1 MSCSEYEYETD
12 SGCLSVKV
20 RMKEEPEEER
30 PMAILPYVG
39 LGDLRKWRHLVRS
52 VVAEF
57 AGTLAL
63 VLIGC
68 GSCAGG
74 DQGEAAIDDQA
85 NTVRISL
92 CFGLVLASLAQA
104 LGHVSGAHLNPAVT
118 LGLWLG
124 RQVGLLRGLLYVGGQ
139 CGGAV
144 AGAAILRVLLPDEV
158 RGSGGLGMT
167 LPSPLVGLGQAVA
180 VEAIITGIL
189 VLVVFAVAGDPRNSP
204 SVKGSAPLAIGLTVA
219 ACHLFAV
226 PLTGSSMNPARSL
239 GPAAV
244 LGNFSNHWVYWVG
257 PLLGGSVAA
266 LFYQV
271 VLRTPRPK
279 KTKTVHSSPKTR
291 CLSSPPYE
299 KPAAKAKNY
308 ESAWASPPASQQP
321 TSNGAGPRSRPTSQ
335 TCPPTPNTNYNVLAT
350 QENPGSGRELV
361 WVESPGP
368 VAK

>member
-1 MSCSEYEYETD
+1 
-12 SGCLSVKV
+12 
-20 RMKEEPEEER
+20 
-30 PMAILPYVG
+30 MAILPYVG
-39 LGDLRKWRHLVRS
+39 LADLRKWRHLVRS
-52 VVAEF
+52 VVGEF

-68 GSCAGG
+68 GSCSGG

-92 CFGLVLASLAQA
+92 CFGLVLASLAQG

-124 RQVGLLRGLLYVGGQ
+124 RQVGLLRGLLYVGAQ

-144 AGAAILRVLLPDEV
+144 AGSAILRLLLPHDV
-158 RGSGGLGMT
+158 RGSGGLGLT
-167 LPSPLVGLGQAVA
+167 QPNPLVGLGQAVA
-180 VEAIITGIL
+180 VEAIITGLL
-189 VLVVFAVAGDPRNSP
+189 VIVVFAVAGDPTNSP

-244 LGNFSNHWVYWVG
+244 LSNFSNHWVYWVG
-257 PLLGGSVAA
+257 PLLGGAVAA

-271 VLRTPRPK
+271 VLRTPLPRKK
-279 KTKTVHSSPKTR
+279 KTVYSSTKTR
-291 CLSSPPYE
+291 CMSSPPYE
-299 KPAAKAKNY
+299 KPPAKPKNY
-308 ESAWASPPASQQP
+308 ESAWAEPSSAQQPTNGVEPRSRAQRPKSQTSPPA
-321 TSNGAGPRSRPTSQ
+321 
-335 TCPPTPNTNYNVLAT
+335 PNTNYNVLVT

-368 VAK
+368 VAAK

>member
-1 MSCSEYEYETD
+1 M
-12 SGCLSVKV
+12 V

-30 PMAILPYVG
+30 PMAILPYIG

-92 CFGLVLASLAQA
+92 CFGLILASLAQG

-124 RQVGLLRGLLYVGGQ
+124 RQVGLLRGLLYVGAQ

-144 AGAAILRVLLPDEV
+144 AGSAVLRVLLPEDL
-158 RGSGGLGMT
+158 RGSDGLGITM
-167 LPSPLVGLGQAVA
+167 PSHLVGLGQAVA
-180 VEAIITGIL
+180 IEALITGLL
-189 VLVVFAVAGDPRNSP
+189 VLVVFAVAGDPGNSA
-204 SVKGSAPLAIGLTVA
+204 SLKGSVPLAIGLTVG

-257 PLLGGSVAA
+257 PLLGGTVAA
-266 LFYQV
+266 IFYQV
-271 VLRTPRPK
+271 VLRTPRLK
-279 KTKTVHSSPKTR
+279 KKGTKTFYSSPKTR
-291 CLSSPPYE
+291 CMSSPPYE
-299 KPAAKAKNY
+299 KPPAKAKNN
-308 ESAWASPPASQQP
+308 ESSWAPPC
-321 TSNGAGPRSRPTSQ
+321 TTNGVGSRSRPSSQ
-335 TCPPTPNTNYNVLAT
+335 TCPPTPNANYNVLLT

-361 WVESPGP
+361 WVERPGP